1 MPLLYLALY
10 HYLTHYK
17 TNISF
22 CTVICVY
29 TFCLTDI
36 VIASLI
42 LLMGLQIVEEE
53 PNKNYFSPLSA
64 IPKTINSIWELI
76 RSFVIPYTKG
86 PDYKEGT
93 LLRVH
98 RVIGLMIAGIP
109 AHSTQDYVNATRLGD
124 PNLYISI
131 TNPATK
137 EC

>member
-1 MPLLYLALY
+1 M
-10 HYLTHYK
+10 
-17 TNISF
+17 
-22 CTVICVY
+22 
-29 TFCLTDI
+29 
-36 VIASLI
+36 SLI
-42 LLMGLQIVEEE
+42 VLIGLQIVEEE
-53 PNKNYFSPLSA
+53 PNKNYFSPLSE
-64 IPKTINSIWELI
+64 IPKTITSIWELI

-131 TNPATK
+131 TKPTTNGVERK
-137 EC
+137 EN